1 MFTKKKRYLLYLG
14 LILLAGLGWLVW
26 YRQQQRNL
34 PQTHESRRGDVDHP
48 SDNGTVIAS
57 PRKSETGAPPTLA
70 PSAFHP
76 SSTWARIQWS
86 IQHPIKA
93 FRQFFLPGGAFP
105 IKVRGVELY
114 GLWSQSPNLPEDLS
128 HLASIRWGRLRRLGL
143 WPAAHVVWEP
153 AREGKT
159 RSWLTEM
166 EAYDACESLLT
177 HLNVLEAAAAQG
189 AASGTAPA
197 RLVYR
202 VLHIEELEAQKPRL
216 YRLRSRK
223 RARAIR
229 QIEMDSR
236 EAFVERLQRRFGLVE
251 EDSGTGWV
259 PGRFIHYDRA
269 NRQNG
274 WIVVSPQ
281 RALVARVGSSE
292 ARILAS
298 LIQPRDT
305 DLSGKRGG
313 ITTDRFEDVLG
324 RIALWNGTQD
334 IAEAVG
340 QLEDLVASGKRTI
353 DGQFFI
359 SVALATIGVL
369 LAIFAYPHLNLWQIA
384 ALILLAAASGAFWFH
399 TRHKTSFWIWFGWL
413 LFVAALVA
421 VFASSWVLSWLHAL
435 IQFMRSHV

>member
-1 MFTKKKRYLLYLG
+1 MR
-14 LILLAGLGWLVW
+14 
-26 YRQQQRNL
+26 
-34 PQTHESRRGDVDHP
+34 HP
-48 SDNGTVIAS
+48 M
-57 PRKSETGAPPTLA
+57 
-70 PSAFHP
+70 
-76 SSTWARIQWS
+76 
-86 IQHPIKA
+86 KA
-93 FRQFFLPGGAFP
+93 LRQFFVPEGAFP
-105 IKVRGVELY
+105 VKVRGVELY
-114 GLWSQSPNLPEDLS
+114 GLWSQSPNLLEDLS
-128 HLASIRWGRLRRLGL
+128 QLVPIRWGRLRRLGL
-143 WPAAHVVWEP
+143 WPAAQVVWEP
-153 AREGKT
+153 TGEGKS
-159 RSWLTEM
+159 RSWLTEV
-166 EAYDACESLLT
+166 ETYDACEALLT
-177 HLNVLEAAAAQG
+177 HLNALEASAAQRT
-189 AASGTAPA
+189 APGTAPA
-197 RLVYR
+197 RLIYR
-202 VLHIEELEAQKPRL
+202 ILHIEELEAQRPRL

-223 RARAIR
+223 RARAIK
-229 QIEMDSR
+229 QIEMDTR
-236 EAFVERLQRRFGLVE
+236 EAFVERLQHRLGLVE

-259 PGRFIHYDRA
+259 PARFIHYDRA

-340 QLEDLVASGKRTI
+340 QLEDLVESGRRTI

-369 LAIFAYPHLNLWQIA
+369 LAIFAYPHLDPWQIA

-413 LFVAALVA
+413 LFIAALVA
-421 VFASSWVLSWLHAL
+421 VFASSWVLSWFHTLL
-435 IQFMRSHV
+435 QFIRSHVVDPG